1 MAELAFI
8 QKEIE
13 LRQNLAGNQFITPDP
28 RGGKVYIMG
37 ELSSAKNFEED
48 NIYIFLETR
57 LPSDD
62 WEYNT
67 EDYDDPRIQP
77 EDQSD
82 LINRVRSVTQTSRA
96 IPTGIKRKPVSYFSF
111 PLAWSL
117 RASDQALIG
126 EWPKVCLQVN
136 SVDSWGKHKILGYGF
151 LEFPS
156 QPGFYNISVET
167 CRPVEDLYSEVHSF
181 YLGGS
186 VRVEDPWE
194 MAKSFEL
201 NELGEK
207 SQVNRYGFRTQSGGK
222 VNFQI
227 NVVVQSNVELLKQV
241 EMVEAVNKKQKK
253 ELKWKREQ
261 RKRKQIIEREQ
272 EKRTVVGKYQ
282 YE

>member
-28 RGGKVYIMG
+28 RGAKVYIMG
-37 ELSSAKNFEED
+37 ELTSAKNFEED
-48 NIYIFLETR
+48 NIYISLETR
-57 LPSDD
+57 LPSEE
-62 WEYNT
+62 WEFNT

-82 LINRVRSVTQTSRA
+82 LINRVESITHTSRS
-96 IPTGIKRKPVSYFSF
+96 IPFGQKRKPVSYFSF

-117 RASDQALIG
+117 RASDSALLS
-126 EWPKVCLQVN
+126 EWPKVCIKVN

-151 LEFPS
+151 LEFPP
-156 QPGFYNISVET
+156 QAGFYKLSIPT

-194 MAKSFEL
+194 LSKSFVL

-222 VNFQI
+222 VNFQLSI
-227 NVVVQSNVELLKQV
+227 VIQTNTELLRQV
-241 EMVEAVNKKQKK
+241 EMVETINKKQKK

-261 RKRKQIIEREQ
+261 RKRKQLIEREKD
-272 EKRTVVGKYQ
+272 KRTVTGHYD
-282 YE
+282 